1 GSGGHFDHKA
11 WAVVVDAATLSQ
23 PNLPPE
29 LVSYVSD
36 FSRHEV
42 DHSLQFWSMA
52 RMLASQPGVDGARIH
67 AEMGIHPDVAQHA
80 ADITAR
86 DGPMSAAEQA
96 AARVWWDTFY
106 GSGGAIRNYNLDQR
120 RATHEQLT
128 AIEAQIKAAGA

>member
-1 GSGGHFDHKA
+1 
-11 WAVVVDAATLSQ
+11 
-23 PNLPPE
+23 
-29 LVSYVSD
+29 
-36 FSRHEV
+36 
-42 DHSLQFWSMA
+42 MA

-120 RATHEQLT
+120 RATHEQLA
-128 AIEAQIKAAGA
+128 AIEAQIKAAGANADPALIQQRDALRTLAMGFDAIYKSSPEE